1 MTRYKYLNNFKNKR
15 KNKNHDYKKTGE
27 IFKKNISPAFY
38 MSETLSLFLDQ
49 LSTLFVGLLE
59 NVKRINKTYMYSVD
73 KDESEID

>member
-1 MTRYKYLNNFKNKR
+1 MTRNKYLNNFQKKKKSN
-15 KNKNHDYKKTGE
+15 NHDYKKTGE

-49 LSTLFVGLLE
+49 LSTLFVGLLD

-73 KDESEID
+73 KNETEID